1 MVTEQRSREM
11 REKDHKKENQELDD
25 KKEKKSKDI
34 KIKDTTETSKA
45 AKKDKNSKKGKGKI
59 SPVKLLT
66 ILSILL
72 VLVIVFIV
80 GMYFSYVRNS
90 KAIAEKVASAYTSGD
105 VQEFL
110 DLIPPGHKDYFRENY
125 SFSDLESTYKNYL
138 DEFAQKLEPD
148 VGKISDIEAT
158 YGSIVTVSN
167 IDDIR
172 KEMSKYG
179 IDNLNTYRMIEA
191 EWTVTGDK
199 GSKVISVEIY
209 VMKVNEQWYLDH
221 LDY

>member
-1 MVTEQRSREM
+1 ML
-11 REKDHKKENQELDD
+11 EKNQKKENQELDN

-34 KIKDTTETSKA
+34 KIKDTVKTSEA
-45 AKKDKNSKKGKGKI
+45 AKKDKKSKMGKGKI
-59 SPVKLLT
+59 SLVKLLT

-72 VLVIVFIV
+72 VLVVIFVV
-80 GMYFSYVRNS
+80 GMYFSYVKNS
-90 KAIAEKVASAYTSGD
+90 KAIADKVASAYTSGD

-138 DEFAQKLEPD
+138 DEFAHKLEPD
-148 VGKISDIEAT
+148 VGKIDSIEAA
-158 YGSIVTVSN
+158 YGSIVTMSN

-191 EWTVTGDK
+191 QWTVTGDK
-199 GSKVISVEIY
+199 GSKVIPVEIY
-209 VMKVNEQWYLDH
+209 VMKVDEQWYLDH

>member
-1 MVTEQRSREM
+1 ML
-11 REKDHKKENQELDD
+11 EKNQKKENQELDY

-34 KIKDTTETSKA
+34 KIKDTIKTSEA
-45 AKKDKNSKKGKGKI
+45 AKKDKKNKRGKDKI

-72 VLVIVFIV
+72 VLVVIFVV
-80 GMYFSYVRNS
+80 GMYFSYVKNS
-90 KAIAEKVASAYTSGD
+90 KAIADKVASAYTSGD

-138 DEFAQKLEPD
+138 DEFAHKLEPD
-148 VGKISDIEAT
+148 VGQIDSIEAA
-158 YGSIVTVSN
+158 YGSIVTMSN

-199 GSKVISVEIY
+199 GSKVIPVEIY
-209 VMKVNEQWYLDH
+209 VMKVDEQWYLDH

>member
-1 MVTEQRSREM
+1 ML
-11 REKDHKKENQELDD
+11 EKNQKKENQELDD

-34 KIKDTTETSKA
+34 KIKDTIKTSEA
-45 AKKDKNSKKGKGKI
+45 AKKDKKNKRGKDKI

-72 VLVIVFIV
+72 VLVVIFVV
-80 GMYFSYVRNS
+80 GMYFSYVKNS
-90 KAIAEKVASAYTSGD
+90 KAIADKVASAYTSGD

-138 DEFAQKLEPD
+138 DEFAHKLEPD
-148 VGKISDIEAT
+148 VGKIDSIEAAYT
-158 YGSIVTVSN
+158 MSN

-199 GSKVISVEIY
+199 GSKVIPVEIY
-209 VMKVNEQWYLDH
+209 VMKVDEQWYLDH

>member
-1 MVTEQRSREM
+1 ML
-11 REKDHKKENQELDD
+11 EKNKKKENQELDD

-34 KIKDTTETSKA
+34 KIKDTIKTSEA
-45 AKKDKNSKKGKGKI
+45 AKKDKKNKRGKDKI
-59 SPVKLLT
+59 FPVKLLT

-72 VLVIVFIV
+72 VLVVIFVV
-80 GMYFSYVRNS
+80 GMYFSYVKNS
-90 KAIAEKVASAYTSGD
+90 KAIADKVASAYTSGD

-138 DEFAQKLEPD
+138 DEFAHKLEPD
-148 VGKISDIEAT
+148 VGKIDSIKAA
-158 YGSIVTVSN
+158 YGGIVTMSN

-199 GSKVISVEIY
+199 GSKVIPVEIY
-209 VMKVNEQWYLDH
+209 VMKVDEQWYLDH

>member
-1 MVTEQRSREM
+1 ML
-11 REKDHKKENQELDD
+11 EKNQKKENQELDD

-34 KIKDTTETSKA
+34 KIKDTIKTSEA
-45 AKKDKNSKKGKGKI
+45 AKKDKKNKRGKDKI

-72 VLVIVFIV
+72 LLVVIFVV
-80 GMYFSYVRNS
+80 GMYFSYVKNS
-90 KAIAEKVASAYTSGD
+90 KAIADKVASAYTSGD

-138 DEFAQKLEPD
+138 DEFAHKLEPD
-148 VGKISDIEAT
+148 VGKIDSIEAV
-158 YGSIVTVSN
+158 YGSIVTMSN

-199 GSKVISVEIY
+199 GSKVIPVEIY
-209 VMKVNEQWYLDH
+209 VMKVDEQWYLDH

>member
-1 MVTEQRSREM
+1 M
-11 REKDHKKENQELDD
+11 
-25 KKEKKSKDI
+25 
-34 KIKDTTETSKA
+34 
-45 AKKDKNSKKGKGKI
+45 
-59 SPVKLLT
+59 
-66 ILSILL
+66 
-72 VLVIVFIV
+72 
-80 GMYFSYVRNS
+80 
-90 KAIAEKVASAYTSGD
+90 
-105 VQEFL
+105 QEFL

-138 DEFAQKLEPD
+138 DEFAHKLEPD
-148 VGKISDIEAT
+148 VGKIDSIEAA
-158 YGSIVTVSN
+158 YGSIVTMSN

-199 GSKVISVEIY
+199 GSKVIPVEIY
-209 VMKVNEQWYLDH
+209 VMKVDEQWYLDH

>member
-1 MVTEQRSREM
+1 ML
-11 REKDHKKENQELDD
+11 EKNQKKENQELDD

-34 KIKDTTETSKA
+34 KIKDTIKTSEA
-45 AKKDKNSKKGKGKI
+45 AKKDKKNKRGKDKI

-72 VLVIVFIV
+72 LLVVIFVV
-80 GMYFSYVRNS
+80 GMYFSYVKNS
-90 KAIAEKVASAYTSGD
+90 KAIADKVASAYTSGD

-138 DEFAQKLEPD
+138 DEFAHKLEPD
-148 VGKISDIEAT
+148 VGKIYSIVAA
-158 YGSIVTVSN
+158 YGSIVTMSN

-199 GSKVISVEIY
+199 GSKVIPVEIY
-209 VMKVNEQWYLDH
+209 VMKVDEQWYLDH